1 MSPAK
6 TARKLRTAIATEA
19 IPLSDLTITW
29 RRRKR
34 YVGEPK
40 DGVDLT
46 ITGAQ
51 LAAVLGTLAEEE
63 PQGKWDTI
71 RDPEDTA
78 GALESFNEVLYGLSY
93 CEDLEASEA
102 LAWLTRYV
110 RGLVAQ
116 LRGHKDREEILE
128 SARVTIARAPAG
140 MVAS

>member
-1 MSPAK
+1 MK
-6 TARKLRTAIATEA
+6 TATRPRKVTPKPTAETTVGLA
-19 IPLSDLTITW
+19 DLTITW

-34 YVGEPK
+34 YAGEPK
-40 DGVDLT
+40 DGADLT
-46 ITGAQ
+46 ITGTQ

-71 RDPEDTA
+71 RDPDDTA
-78 GALESFNEVLYGLSY
+78 SDLESLNEVLYGLSY

-116 LRGHKDREEILE
+116 LRGHEAREEILA
-128 SARVTIARAPAG
+128 SARVTIACAA
-140 MVAS
+140 MQS